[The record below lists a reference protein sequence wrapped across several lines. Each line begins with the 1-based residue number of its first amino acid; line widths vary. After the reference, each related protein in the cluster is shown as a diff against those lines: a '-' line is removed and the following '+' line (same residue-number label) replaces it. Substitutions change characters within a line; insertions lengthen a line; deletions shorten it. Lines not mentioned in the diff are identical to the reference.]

1 MDALATI
8 EQNETVPL
16 DWDAG
21 IVDVK
26 VGVVVGIE
34 KDETHHIISGHEGT
48 IAILEDG
55 IGMRLGGCGQAGHR
69 SDDIAGVYVAVIVEK
84 VRSWKEI
91 VDGARVHGTASSSG
105 GHGPNLA
112 YEGWSKGD
120 LASGLASMMMRLS
133 LLGLGVDQDLVHRR
147 VDVNFGYV
155 DGRRHLGGKESQQQ
169 DEMDG

>member
-1 MDALATI
+1 ML
-8 EQNETVPL
+8 
-16 DWDAG
+16 
-21 IVDVK
+21 K
-26 VGVVVGIE
+26 
-34 KDETHHIISGHEGT
+34 
-48 IAILEDG
+48 DG
-55 IGMRLGGCGQAGHR
+55 INMGLGGCGKAGHGR
-69 SDDIAGVYVAVIVEK
+69 DDIAGVYMYVAVIVEK

-105 GHGPNLA
+105 GHGPNLG

-120 LASGLASMMMRLS
+120 LTSGLASMMMRLS